1 MEEVVLIDRI
11 EARSLPR
18 AGATEQ
24 PAPIDGQRIDAPPP
38 VAERSAET
46 ADGSVATSPQVR
58 VDEPVIRAEGLG
70 RRFGDVVAVSG
81 LDFDVPPGAILGVIG
96 PSGSGKTTTIRM
108 ITGSLRPSEGSVT
121 VLGERPAHFRRTTR
135 ERIGYMPQHF
145 ILYPDLTVGENVD
158 FVASLF
164 GLLFFRRRRRVREV
178 LRLVDLWDV
187 RKRRAKDL
195 SGGMQRRLELACAL
209 VHEPSLLILDEPT
222 AGIDPLLRR
231 VVWDEL
237 HRLRDRGATAVVTT
251 QYVTEAEECDGVALI
266 SEGRLVGLASP
277 DGLRR
282 QALGGD
288 IVEVETTATFDA
300 GPLRSL
306 PVVRGIRQLGLR
318 EFRAVVDDAGE
329 ATPQVVEAVSAAG
342 GEVVAAR
349 EVRPSFE
356 EVFTLLVERDRLRH
370 GSASDRADE
379 VPPPSGGGMD
389 DTRWAEPVSGDAGSA
404 TLAAA
409 EEDVDGVR

>member
-1 MEEVVLIDRI
+1 MEVVAIAGT

-18 AGATEQ
+18 AGAQ
-24 PAPIDGQRIDAPPP
+24 SDDAAVDAVPARGRVSTGDGPL
-38 VAERSAET
+38 
-46 ADGSVATSPQVR
+46 
-58 VDEPVIRAEGLG
+58 IRAENLG
-70 RRFGDVVAVSG
+70 RRFGDFVAVGG
-81 LDFDVPPGAILGVIG
+81 LDFEVPPGRILGVIG

-108 ITGSLRPSEGSVT
+108 ITGSLEPTEGSVT
-121 VLGERPAHFRRTTR
+121 VLGERPAWFHRSTR
-135 ERIGYMPQHF
+135 ERIGYMPQDF

-164 GLLFFRRRRRVREV
+164 GLLFLRRRRRVREV

-209 VHEPSLLILDEPT
+209 VHEPDLLVLDEPT

-237 HRLRDRGATAVVTT
+237 HRLRAAGVTAIVTT

-277 DGLRR
+277 DDLRR
-282 QALGGD
+282 HALGGD
-288 IVEVETTATFDA
+288 IVEVETKATFDA
-300 GPLRSL
+300 ALLRALPL
-306 PVVRGIRQLGLR
+306 VRAVRQLGLR
-318 EFRAVVDDAGE
+318 EFRVVVDDAGT
-329 ATPQVVEAVSAAG
+329 ATPQVVDAVTAEG
-342 GEVVAAR
+342 GEVEAAR

-356 EVFTLLVERDRLRH
+356 EVFALLVERDR
-370 GSASDRADE
+370 
-379 VPPPSGGGMD
+379 
-389 DTRWAEPVSGDAGSA
+389 TRNGRRGEPTPTEAGSER
-404 TLAAA
+404 LAAA
-409 EEDVDGVR
+409 GRGAVTEADVDGRA